1 MQITVVFEDEVA
13 TVDVGEDMELENFFA
28 LVRHE
33 IPPIE
38 SMPNDDL
45 VLMIGVHALKLTA
58 ETLKMTLQQHGIKD
72 KDILNVLATGSRRE
86 TPSVRSRVQSVGNQ
100 QSEMRGLIS
109 NLVSQIRVP
118 GARKM
123 SQSQPSS
130 DETRDSEL
138 RKLTRR
144 LFDQLSNDPGH
155 IRDYKLKAAP
165 VAAAFEA
172 KPNDYEHFHQ
182 AFVEFDKNQRRLHN
196 LRNDANS
203 VEGQQYIAEMIRQ
216 NNIKEQ
222 YEYALEHFPESYI
235 PIGLLHIHVKIN
247 GVEVLAMVDSGAQQS
262 IISTQIAKKCNIFDN
277 VDERFFTKASG
288 IGGTSKVRGRIH
300 VCKLQIGNTHLSGPL
315 DVLDENRVEIL
326 LGLTF
331 LRPNACIIDCKRNVL
346 ILNETEVPFL
356 GEEQYK
362 REVKRLGQQAIG
374 SIDEDRPST
383 SDASAPAASSP
394 PATTAEVDS
403 EKLAVLIGMGIE
415 YETAVDALK
424 RFNNDVHQA
433 LQFLLSSFDRPEQ
446 NE

>member
-1 MQITVVFEDEVA
+1 MSAKTWNWRTSSPWSVTRFRRLSRCPTTIWF
-13 TVDVGEDMELENFFA
+13 
-28 LVRHE
+28 
-33 IPPIE
+33 
-38 SMPNDDL
+38 
-45 VLMIGVHALKLTA
+45 LMIGVRALKLNA
-58 ETLKMTLQQHGIKD
+58 ETLKITLQQHGIKD
-72 KDILNVLATGSRRE
+72 KDILNVLTTGSRRE

-123 SQSQPSS
+123 SQSQSSS

-144 LFDQLSNDPGH
+144 LFDQLANDPGH

-165 VAAAFEA
+165 RISLTQELS
-172 KPNDYEHFHQ
+172 EHFHQ

-222 YEYALEHFPESYI
+222 YQYALEHFPESYI
-235 PIGLLHIHVKIN
+235 PI
-247 GVEVLAMVDSGAQQS
+247 GAQQS

-331 LRPNACIIDCKRNVL
+331 LRPNGCIIDCKRNVL

-362 REVKRLGQQAIG
+362 REVKRLGQTAIG
-374 SIDEDRPST
+374 PIDEDRPST
-383 SDASAPAASSP
+383 SGTSAPAASSP
-394 PATTAEVDS
+394 PATATEVDS

-433 LQFLLSSFDRPEQ
+433 LQFLLSSFDRSEQ